1 MKGENMGLTVREL
14 LDTTIEEVWKEMCDD
29 YCRYPREWDEEKE
42 GKELYTSEI
51 CEKCPLNRL

>member
-1 MKGENMGLTVREL
+1 MGLTVREL

-42 GKELYTSEI
+42 GQELYTSEI